1 MEAGRD
7 TNRSK
12 GMGPDPAPTDEPGE
26 RMGPHLAPA
35 HEPGERM
42 GPDPAPTHEPGTC
55 MGPDPPRP
63 RPTAGQQGRGSY
75 GRRSGTA
82 FFAGFLV
89 PEPDPPF
96 VLDPPSDEPPPD
108 EPTVPD
114 PEAAPVPGVPEA
126 NGRIPV
132 NPGPRMRVRLGAL
145 RVGSSMRLAPPTRV
159 VASVLA
165 SARRPT

>member
-1 MEAGRD
+1 MRADPRARARTWRPVAPRTGARAWGPIRPRP
-7 TNRSK
+7 TSRRAHGANPAPTHSQVPAW
-12 GMGPDPAPTDEPGE
+12 GPTHPDPAPAAT
-26 RMGPHLAPA
+26 
-35 HEPGERM
+35 
-42 GPDPAPTHEPGTC
+42 
-55 MGPDPPRP
+55 
-63 RPTAGQQGRGSY
+63 TAGQQGRGSY

-82 FFAGFLV
+82 FFAGFLA

-114 PEAAPVPGVPEA
+114 PEAPPAPGVPEA

-132 NPGPRMRVRLGAL
+132 NPGPRMTVRLGAL

-165 SARRPT
+165 SARRPGA